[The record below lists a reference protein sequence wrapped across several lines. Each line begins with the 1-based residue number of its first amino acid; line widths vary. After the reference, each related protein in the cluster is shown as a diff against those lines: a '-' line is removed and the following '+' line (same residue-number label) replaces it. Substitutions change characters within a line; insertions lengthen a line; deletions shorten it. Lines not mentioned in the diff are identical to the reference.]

1 MQFSMIFRGVD
12 QASKVMGKIM
22 ASEKKL
28 ASSVKSN
35 AAKSAAAQGRVQRA
49 MGATERAARK
59 AFEMI
64 TNGARKAKN
73 AVMELHRKTVAL
85 GKAGLGS
92 IAAGAGKLKGG
103 LMTALG
109 TATAIYGTAAL
120 AAGKL
125 IGTASQFEKFQTILE
140 TTEGSSAKAKA
151 AMGWVTEFAVK
162 TPYELETVMES
173 FVRMRA
179 NGLDPTNG
187 SLQVLGDTAAA
198 MGKPLMQAVEAMA
211 DAVTGEN
218 ERLKEFGIVASKTG
232 KTITY
237 EYTNALGKTVTASVK
252 AGDRLAI
259 QQTLMKIWGEKYGG
273 AMEKLSQTWDGMVA
287 NMGDLWQKFQ
297 LMIMDAGLFDWM
309 KGKLSGILDTVNQME
324 ADGTLKAW
332 ATEIG
337 QTIMTLLEQ
346 AWTFT
351 TGLWS
356 MIQKLA
362 SILKTVSDYVGGWE
376 RLAMI
381 LGAIAFAPQLLATA
395 QGLFMI
401 GKGMAFI
408 ATALAAN
415 PIVLV
420 IAAIAGAAW
429 LIYDNWDTV
438 GPWFIAL
445 WENIKSAALTV
456 WDWMKTAFS
465 WTPLG
470 MIIANW
476 DGISDAL
483 SSPFET
489 GKAAL
494 SAIWEGMKTLFG
506 WTPLGMIIANWD
518 GISAAL
524 SSPVETGKAALSAIW
539 EGVKTL
545 FGWSP
550 LGVIISNW
558 DGISA
563 AMAKPFNDG
572 RAALSDA
579 WDKITALFSDFDWP
593 DIPMPELPDFGPWLD
608 KAGEIVSSAI
618 GKVSDKA
625 GAAWTRLRSV
635 FSNDDPVEIAV
646 RDPASIERA
655 TRAAEGLGTALETAR
670 SIDMSGVSGKI
681 NALIAEAKG
690 IETALRQAIGQAQ
703 TFLGSVSFHHHGA
716 RMMETLAQGMQSR
729 AQLVVNRIR
738 ATMQQVRDHLP
749 SSPAKVGPLSDIH
762 RLKFGETIASSIKA
776 GPMVRA
782 MRNAAAA
789 TMAAA
794 VATVPANAQSAGIAV
809 SAGPRPASVAASG
822 PAAQPGP
829 AGSPQRGG
837 GTVINYKPTLHLSGD
852 AKSAEASLRAQL
864 EAHSRDIKRIVDE
877 EARREARRRY

>member
-28 ASSVKSN
+28 AGSVKSN

-59 AFEMI
+59 AFEMV
-64 TNGARKAKN
+64 TNSARKAKN

-309 KGKLSGILDTVNQME
+309 KGKLSSILETVNQME

-337 QTIMTLLEQ
+337 QTMMTLLEQ
-346 AWTFT
+346 AWSFA
-351 TGLWS
+351 TGLWGV
-356 MIQKLA
+356 IQKLA

-438 GPWFIAL
+438 GPWFIGL

-476 DGISDAL
+476 DGITD
-483 SSPFET
+483 
-489 GKAAL
+489 
-494 SAIWEGMKTLFG
+494 
-506 WTPLGMIIANWD
+506 
-518 GISAAL
+518 AL

-563 AMAKPFNDG
+563 AMTKPFNDG
-572 RAALSDA
+572 KAALSDA
-579 WDKITALFSDFDWP
+579 WDKITALFSDFEWP
-593 DIPMPELPDFGPWLD
+593 DFPMPALPDFGPWLD

-655 TRAAEGLGTALETAR
+655 TRAAEGLRTALEAAR
-670 SIDMSGVSGKI
+670 AIDMSGVSAKI
-681 NALIAEAKG
+681 NALIAEGKG
-690 IETALRQAIGQAQ
+690 IETALRLALGQAQ
-703 TFLGSVSFHHHGA
+703 SFLGSVSFHHHGA

-729 AQLVVNRIR
+729 AQVVVNRIR

-822 PAAQPGP
+822 PAAQLGP
-829 AGSPQRGG
+829 AGSSQRGG
-837 GTVINYKPTLHLSGD
+837 GTVINYNPTLNLSGD

-864 EAHSRDIKRIVDE
+864 QAHSRDIKRIVDE

>member
-28 ASSVKSN
+28 AGAVKSN
-35 AAKSAAAQGRVQRA
+35 ASKSVAAQGRVERA
-49 MGATERAARK
+49 MGATARAARK
-59 AFEMI
+59 AFEMV
-64 TNGARKAKN
+64 TSGANKAKN
-73 AVMELHRKTVAL
+73 AVIALHNKTVAL
-85 GKAGLGS
+85 GKSGLGS

-103 LMTALG
+103 LTAALG

-140 TTEGSSAKAKA
+140 TTEGSSAKAKT
-151 AMGWVTEFAVK
+151 AMKWVTDFAVK
-162 TPYELETVMES
+162 TPYELDTVMES

-187 SLQVLGDTAAA
+187 SLLVLGDTAAA

-218 ERLKEFGIVASKTG
+218 ERLKGFGITASKTG
-232 KTITY
+232 KIISY
-237 EYTNALGKTVTASVK
+237 EYTNALGKTVTATVK
-252 AGDRLAI
+252 AGDRMAI

-287 NMGDLWQKFQ
+287 NLGDLWLKFQ

-309 KGKLSGILDTVNQME
+309 KSKLSGILETINQME

-337 QTIMTLLEQ
+337 ETIKTLLEQ
-346 AWTFT
+346 AWSFAK
-351 TGLWS
+351 GLWS
-356 MIQKLA
+356 VLKTLA
-362 SILKTVSDYVGGWE
+362 SFLKTASDYVGGWE

-381 LGAIAFAPQLLATA
+381 LGAMAFAPQLLATA

-401 GKGMAFI
+401 GRGMAFI

-415 PIVLV
+415 PITLT

-429 LIYDNWDTV
+429 LIYDNWGV
-438 GPWFIAL
+438 IGPWFEWL
-445 WENIKSAALTV
+445 WDGIKAAASKV
-456 WDWMKTAFS
+456 WQWMKTAFS

-476 DGISDAL
+476 DGITAAL
-483 SSPFET
+483 SAPFES

-494 SAIWEGMKTLFG
+494 SAIWEGIKTLFG
-506 WTPLGMIIANWD
+506 WTPLG
-518 GISAAL
+518 L
-524 SSPVETGKAALSAIW
+524 
-539 EGVKTL
+539 
-545 FGWSP
+545 
-550 LGVIISNW
+550 IISNW

-563 AMAKPFNDG
+563 AMSKPFVSG
-572 RAALSDA
+572 KAALSGA
-579 WDKITALFSDFDWP
+579 WDDIKALFTGFEWP
-593 DIPMPELPDFGPWLD
+593 EFPMPDLPDFGPWID
-608 KAGEIVSSAI
+608 KAGALVSKAI
-618 GKVSDKA
+618 GKVTDTA
-625 GAAWTRLRSV
+625 GSAWTRLRSV
-635 FSNDDPVEIAV
+635 FGNDDPVEIAV

-655 TRAAEGLGTALETAR
+655 TRAAEGLGTALEAAR
-670 SIDMSGVSGKI
+670 AIDMSGVSSKI
-681 NALIAEAKG
+681 NALIAEGKG

-703 TFLGSVSFHHHGA
+703 SFLGSVSFHHHGA

-729 AQLVVNRIR
+729 AQVVVDRIR

-762 RLKFGETIASSIKA
+762 RLKFGETIARSIKA

-782 MRNAAAA
+782 MRNAAAL

-794 VATVPANAQSAGIAV
+794 TATVPAHSAGIAV
-809 SAGPRPASVAASG
+809 SAGPRSADIAASG
-822 PAAQPGP
+822 PAAQASQ
-829 AGSPQRGG
+829 AGNPPRGS
-837 GTVINYKPTLHLSGD
+837 TVITYSPTITISGE
-852 AKSAEASLRAQL
+852 ARSAEASLRAQL